1 MTHTAEVSSGR
12 IAVTE
17 PAELT
22 KGGMVVSTRR
32 RLQHPLE
39 RMRAKQQISLRQAA
53 AGERLYAA
61 WALGVCGARDA
72 DAVGCSAWTPAGYS
86 DAQLAALED
95 FRLAKAA
102 IRPGLW
108 DIVVAVCCHEQTVRG
123 MVPPGPN
130 GRASGRKVCELMDLF
145 REGLFRLAEHYSI
158 PELPG

>member
-1 MTHTAEVSSGR
+1 MTHTAEVSNGR
-12 IAVTE
+12 DSVVE

-22 KGGMVVSTRR
+22 PGGMVVSTRR
-32 RLQHPLE
+32 RVQHPLE

-61 WALGVCGARDA
+61 WALGVVGARDA
-72 DAVGCSAWTPAGYS
+72 DAVGSNAWTPAGYS

-108 DIVVAVCCHEQTVRG
+108 DLLIAVCCHEKTIRG
-123 MVPPGPN
+123 MVPPGRN
-130 GRASGRKVCELMDLF
+130 GKASGRAVCDLMDLF

-158 PELPG
+158 PEFPE